1 MASNRL
7 LSLDVLRGI
16 TIAGMITVNNP
27 GTWAHIYAPLRHAA
41 WNGCTPTDLVFPFFM
56 FVMGVAMTLSY
67 KKFNYELTWKTF
79 GKLLYRSVLLILIGW
94 ALGWYGTFIRTLIG
108 GGEFIDAIWNN
119 PVARL
124 RFMGVLPRLGWVSL
138 FGGLCL
144 MAFKPK
150 NTPWVAAVLLV
161 IYCLIIGITGSF
173 DLSPDNIVGRVD
185 LAILGDAHM
194 YHVSTPKEC
203 GLCGHPLESIRVAF
217 DPEGILSTIPC
228 IAHCLIGCYAGTL
241 LSKKNERVG
250 KDNSKKKQT
259 SAPNIEP
266 AIKRIALFGAAI
278 LMGGFLLD
286 YAFPINKSLWSA
298 SYVLVTCGLA
308 SLLLALLMEII
319 DVRGKRRWAVFFE
332 SFGVNPLFIFV
343 LAGFLAITLANIKFT
358 FNGDLYS
365 VWSFYYK
372 ECMKPL
378 FGETGGSLGSALTF
392 VCLLWGIAHPLYK
405 KHIYIKL

>member
-1 MASNRL
+1 MANNRL

-67 KKFNYELTWKTF
+67 KKFNYCLTKQTF
-79 GKLLYRSVLLILIGW
+79 GKLLYRSLLLILIGW
-94 ALGWYGTFIRTLIG
+94 ALAWFGIFCRTLSG
-108 GGEFIDAIWNN
+108 GGEFVDAIWNN
-119 PVARL
+119 PIAKL
-124 RFMGVLPRLGWVSL
+124 RFMGVLPRLGLVSL
-138 FGGLCL
+138 FAGILL
-144 MAFKPK
+144 MVFKPK
-150 NTPWVAAVLLV
+150 NTPWVAAVLLI
-161 IYCLIIGITGSF
+161 IYCIIIGVTGSF
-173 DLSPDNIVGRVD
+173 DLTPDNIVARVD
-185 LAILGDAHM
+185 VAVLGDNHM
-194 YHVSTPKEC
+194 YHQ
-203 GLCGHPLESIRVAF
+203 GGIAF

-228 IAHCLIGCYAGTL
+228 IAHCLVGCYAGTL
-241 LSKKNERVG
+241 L
-250 KDNSKKKQT
+250 KKKEETDIQ
-259 SAPNIEP
+259 P

-278 LMGGFLLD
+278 LLTGFLLD

-298 SYVLVTCGLA
+298 SYVFVTCGLA

-319 DVRGKRRWAVFFE
+319 DVRGKRRWSVFFE

-343 LAGFLAITLANIKFT
+343 LAGFLAITLANIKFQ
-358 FNGDLYS
+358 FHGDMYS

-372 ECMKPL
+372 VCMAPL
-378 FGETGGSLGSALTF
+378 FGETGGSLASALTF

-405 KHIYIKL
+405 RHIYIKL

>member
-1 MASNRL
+1 MASKRL

-27 GTWAHIYAPLRHAA
+27 GSWSYIYAPLRHAA
-41 WNGCTPTDLVFPFFM
+41 WDGCTPTDLVFPFFM

-67 KKFNYELTWKTF
+67 KKFDYALTWQSF

-94 ALGWYGTFIRTLIG
+94 ALGWFGSFLGTLVKGGTFV
-108 GGEFIDAIWNN
+108 DAIWTN
-119 PVARL
+119 PSARI

-138 FGGLCL
+138 FGGLLL
-144 MAFKPK
+144 MLFKPK

-161 IYCLIIGITGSF
+161 IYCLIIGLTGSF
-173 DLSPDNIVGRVD
+173 YPTADNIVARVD
-185 LAILGDAHM
+185 LAVLGDAHM
-194 YHVSTPKEC
+194 YHITTPKMCSMC
-203 GLCGHPLESIRVAF
+203 GGPLESVRIAF

-228 IAHCLIGCYAGTL
+228 IAHCLIGCWAGTL
-241 LSKKNERVG
+241 LKRPEEQ
-250 KDNSKKKQT
+250 DIQ
-259 SAPNIEP
+259 P

-278 LMGGFLLD
+278 LMLGFLLD

-298 SYVLVTCGLA
+298 SYVFVTCGLA

-319 DVRGKRRWAVFFE
+319 DVRGKRRWAMFFE

-343 LAGFLAITLANIKFT
+343 LSGFLAITLRNITFT
-358 FNGDLYS
+358 CGGEMYNVL
-365 VWSFYYK
+365 SFYYR
-372 ECMKPL
+372 ECMVPL
-378 FGETGGSLGSALTF
+378 FGQTGGSLGSALTL
-392 VCLLWGIAHPLYK
+392 VGILWAIAHPLYK

>member
-1 MASNRL
+1 MATKRL

-41 WNGCTPTDLVFPFFM
+41 WDGCTPTDLVFPFFM

-94 ALGWYGTFIRTLIG
+94 ALGWFGTFCRTLSG
-108 GGEFIDAIWNN
+108 GGEFVDAIWNN
-119 PVARL
+119 PIARL

-150 NTPWVAAVLLV
+150 NAPWVAAVLLV

-173 DLSPDNIVGRVD
+173 YPTADNIVGRVD
-185 LAILGDAHM
+185 LAVLGDAHM
-194 YHVSTPKEC
+194 YHIRTPKVCDMC
-203 GLCGHPLESIRVAF
+203 GQPLESVRIAF

-228 IAHCLIGCYAGTL
+228 IAHCLIGCWAGTL
-241 LSKKNERVG
+241 LTRKEEEQ
-250 KDNSKKKQT
+250 DIQ
-259 SAPNIEP
+259 P

-308 SLLLALLMEII
+308 SLLLALLTEII

-358 FNGDLYS
+358 FNDDLYS

-378 FGETGGSLGSALTF
+378 FGETGGSLASALTF
-392 VCLLWGIAHPLYK
+392 VGILWGIAHPLYK

>member
-1 MASNRL
+1 MANNRL

-41 WNGCTPTDLVFPFFM
+41 WDGCTPTDLVFPFFM

-67 KKFNYELTWKTF
+67 KKFNYQLTGKTF

-94 ALGWYGTFIRTLIG
+94 ALNWFGIFCRTLSG
-108 GGEFIDAIWNN
+108 GGEFVDAIWNN
-119 PVARL
+119 PIARL

-138 FGGLCL
+138 FAGTLLMLC
-144 MAFKPK
+144 KPK
-150 NTPWVAAVLLV
+150 RTPWVAGILLV
-161 IYCLIIGITGSF
+161 IYCIIISVTNSF
-173 DLSPDNIVGRVD
+173 TLSVDNIVSRVD
-185 LAILGDAHM
+185 VAVLGDAHM
-194 YHVSTPKEC
+194 YHQ
-203 GLCGHPLESIRVAF
+203 GGIAF

-228 IAHCLIGCYAGTL
+228 IAHCLIGCYVGTL
-241 LSKKNERVG
+241 LKRAEDR
-250 KDNSKKKQT
+250 DIQ
-259 SAPNIEP
+259 P

-278 LMGGFLLD
+278 LLSGFLLD
-286 YAFPINKSLWSA
+286 YAYPINKALWSA
-298 SYVLVTCGLA
+298 SYVFVTCGLA

-319 DVRGKRRWAVFFE
+319 DVRGHRRWATFFE

-343 LAGFLAITLANIKFT
+343 LAGFLAIALANIKFT

-365 VWSFYYK
+365 SWSFYYK
-372 ECMKPL
+372 VCMAPL
-378 FGETGGSLGSALTF
+378 FGATGGSLASALTF
-392 VCLLWGIAHPLYK
+392 VGLLWGIAHPLYK

>member
-27 GTWAHIYAPLRHAA
+27 GTWAHIYAPLRHAT

-150 NTPWVAAVLLV
+150 NAPWVATALLV

-173 DLSPDNIVGRVD
+173 ELTPDNIVARVD

-194 YHVSTPKEC
+194 YHQ
-203 GLCGHPLESIRVAF
+203 GGIAF

-228 IAHCLIGCYAGTL
+228 IAHCLIGCWAGTL
-241 LSKKNERVG
+241 LKRPEEQ
-250 KDNSKKKQT
+250 DIQ
-259 SAPNIEP
+259 P

-286 YAFPINKSLWSA
+286 YAFPINKALWSA

-392 VCLLWGIAHPLYK
+392 VGLLWGIAHPLYK

>member
-1 MASNRL
+1 MASKRL

-56 FVMGVAMTLSY
+56 FVMGVAMTISY
-67 KKFNYELTWKTF
+67 RKFNYELTKQTF

-94 ALGWYGTFIRTLIG
+94 ALNWFGIFCRTLSG

-119 PVARL
+119 PIARL
-124 RFMGVLPRLGWVSL
+124 RFMGVLPRLGLVSL
-138 FGGLCL
+138 FGGVLL

-161 IYCLIIGITGSF
+161 IYCLIIGLTGSF
-173 DLSPDNIVGRVD
+173 DLTPDNIVARVD
-185 LAILGDAHM
+185 VAVLGDAHM
-194 YHVSTPKEC
+194 YHQ
-203 GLCGHPLESIRVAF
+203 GGIAF

-241 LSKKNERVG
+241 LQKKDEA
-250 KDNSKKKQT
+250 DIQ
-259 SAPNIEP
+259 P

-278 LMGGFLLD
+278 LLTGFLLD

-298 SYVLVTCGLA
+298 SYALVTCGLA

-319 DVRGKRRWAVFFE
+319 DVRGHRRWATFFE

-343 LAGFLAITLANIKFT
+343 LAGFIAVTLANIKFT

-372 ECMKPL
+372 VCMVPL
-378 FGETGGSLGSALTF
+378 FGETGGSLASALT
-392 VCLLWGIAHPLYK
+392 LIAILWGISHPLYK

>member
-27 GTWAHIYAPLRHAA
+27 GTWAHIYAPLRHAS

-67 KKFNYELTWKTF
+67 KKFNYELTWKSF

-94 ALGWYGTFIRTLIG
+94 AIGWYGTFLRTLVG

-119 PVARL
+119 PIARL
-124 RFMGVLPRLGWVSL
+124 RFMGVFPRLGWVSL
-138 FGGLCL
+138 FAGTLL
-144 MAFKPK
+144 MLVKPK
-150 NTPWVAAVLLV
+150 NTPWVALVLLV
-161 IYCLIIGITGSF
+161 IYCLLIGLTGSF
-173 DLSPDNIVGRVD
+173 YPTADNIVGRVD
-185 LAILGDAHM
+185 LAVLGDAHM
-194 YHVSTPKEC
+194 YHITTPKVC
-203 GLCGHPLESIRVAF
+203 GMCDQPLESVRIAF

-228 IAHCLIGCYAGTL
+228 IAHCLIGCWVGTL
-241 LSKKNERVG
+241 INQDKQLTVKN
-250 KDNSKKKQT
+250 
-259 SAPNIEP
+259 
-266 AIKRIALFGAAI
+266 IALFGAAI

-308 SLLLALLMEII
+308 SLLLALLIEII
-319 DVRGKRRWAVFFE
+319 DIRGKKKWCVFFE

-358 FNGDLYS
+358 YNDALYS

-372 ECMKPL
+372 ECMVPL
-378 FGETGGSLGSALTF
+378 FGQTGGSLGSALTF
-392 VCLLWGIAHPLYK
+392 VGLLWGIAHPLYK
-405 KHIYIKL
+405 KKIYIKL

>member
-94 ALGWYGTFIRTLIG
+94 ALGWFGTFCRTLSG
-108 GGEFIDAIWNN
+108 GGEFVDAIWNN
-119 PVARL
+119 PIARL

-150 NTPWVAAVLLV
+150 NAPWVATALLV

-173 DLSPDNIVGRVD
+173 ELTPNNIVARVD
-185 LAILGDAHM
+185 VAILGDAHM
-194 YHVSTPKEC
+194 YHQ
-203 GLCGHPLESIRVAF
+203 GGIAF

-228 IAHCLIGCYAGTL
+228 IAHCLIGCWAGTL
-241 LSKKNERVG
+241 LKRPEEQ
-250 KDNSKKKQT
+250 DIQ
-259 SAPNIEP
+259 P

-286 YAFPINKSLWSA
+286 YAFPINKALWSA

-319 DVRGKRRWAVFFE
+319 DVRGKRRWSMFFE

-343 LAGFLAITLANIKFT
+343 LAGFLAIALANIKFT

-392 VCLLWGIAHPLYK
+392 VGLLWGIAHPLYK

>member
-27 GTWAHIYAPLRHAA
+27 GTWAHIYAPLRHAS

-67 KKFNYELTWKTF
+67 KKFNYELTWKSF

-94 ALGWYGTFIRTLIG
+94 ALGWYGTFLRTLVG
-108 GGEFIDAIWNN
+108 GGEFVDAIWNN
-119 PVARL
+119 PIARL

-138 FGGLCL
+138 FAGTLL
-144 MAFKPK
+144 MLVKPK
-150 NTPWVAAVLLV
+150 NTPWVSGALLI
-161 IYCLIIGITGSF
+161 IYCIIIGVTNSF
-173 DLSPDNIVGRVD
+173 ELNTENIVSRVD
-185 LAILGDAHM
+185 VAILGDAHM
-194 YHVSTPKEC
+194 YHQ
-203 GLCGHPLESIRVAF
+203 GGIAF

-228 IAHCLIGCYAGTL
+228 IAHCLIGCWVGTL
-241 LSKKNERVG
+241 INP
-250 KDNSKKKQT
+250 DKQAT
-259 SAPNIEP
+259 VKS
-266 AIKRIALFGAAI
+266 IALFGSAI
-278 LMGGFLLD
+278 LLGGFLLD
-286 YAFPINKSLWSA
+286 YAFPINKALWSA

-308 SLLLALLMEII
+308 SLLLALLIEII
-319 DVRGKRRWAVFFE
+319 DIRGKKKWCTFFE

-358 FNGDLYS
+358 YNDALYS

-372 ECMKPL
+372 ECMMPL

-405 KHIYIKL
+405 KKIYIKL